1 MLDGDDMPKKFVNRE
16 LELLF
21 LERKY
26 AEQGAQFVVI
36 YGRRRIGK
44 TEAALRFA
52 AGKPNIYFL
61 ATKSSEKEN
70 LDLFFEALSEHFGD
84 EVLSLEK
91 TWENAFRYLSKSE
104 ERLILIVDEFPH
116 LIEANR
122 AIPSIFQRGWDL
134 YLAKT
139 NLMLM
144 LLGSSV
150 GMMESEVLSR
160 RSPLYGR
167 RTGQWRMDGLEFR
180 HAREF
185 FPAYPSDDQ
194 LRAYAVA
201 GGTPAYLLKFDPAKS
216 FWSNVKERVLQKG
229 EFLYNEV
236 EFLLKEELREPKIYM
251 SILRAIAAGA
261 AKFSEV
267 MNSTGLDKSKLSAY
281 LQTLES
287 LGFAKKEVPVTESEL
302 RSKKGRY
309 RLADNF
315 FTFWFRHVLPNLA
328 KLEKGEVNP
337 VAKSIRRD
345 FNVYLGTV
353 FEDISLEFVR
363 EKLKPSKIGK
373 WWHKGEEIDIAALD
387 DDKREATFIEAKWAD
402 LRERECERI
411 LRQLREK
418 SGHVKW
424 KRAKERFGVIA
435 RKVQGKEDLR
445 RTGYLAWDLEDIAR
459 IDTENS

>member
-1 MLDGDDMPKKFVNRE
+1 MPGKFVDRE
-16 LELLF
+16 RELLF
-21 LERKY
+21 LERKH
-26 AEQGAQFVVI
+26 AERGAQLVVI

-52 AGKPNIYFL
+52 ADKPNVYFL

-70 LDLFFEALSEHFGD
+70 LDLFFESLSEHFGD

-91 TWENAFRYLSKSE
+91 KWENAFKYLSKTD

-134 YLAKT
+134 YLTKT
-139 NLMLM
+139 NLMLL

-160 RSPLYGR
+160 KSPLYGR

-180 HAREF
+180 HVREF
-185 FPAYPSDDQ
+185 FPSYHPDDH
-194 LRAYAVA
+194 LRVYAVA
-201 GGTPAYLLKFDPAKS
+201 GGVPAYLLKFDPAKS
-216 FWSNVKERVLQKG
+216 FWSNVGERMLQKG
-229 EFLYNEV
+229 EFLHNEV

-267 MNSTGLDKSKLSAY
+267 MNSTGLDKSKLSVY
-281 LQTLES
+281 LQTLGS
-287 LGFAKKEVPVTESEL
+287 LGFVKKEVPVTESEL

-309 RLADNF
+309 RLVDNF
-315 FTFWFRHVLPNLA
+315 FAFWFRYVLPNLA
-328 KLEKGEVNP
+328 KLEKGEVEP
-337 VAKSIRRD
+337 VAKSIRGD
-345 FNVYLGTV
+345 FDVYLGRV
-353 FEDISLEFVR
+353 FEDVALEFVG

-373 WWHKGEEIDIAALD
+373 WWHRGEEIDIVALD
-387 DDKREATFIEAKWAD
+387 EDKREATFIEVKWAD

-411 LRQLREK
+411 LRQVGGK

-424 KRAKERFGVIA
+424 KRANERFGVIA
-435 RKVQGKEDLR
+435 RNVQGKGDLR
-445 RTGYLAWDLEDIAR
+445 RAGYLAWDLEDIAR
-459 IDTENS
+459 IDAENS

>member
-1 MLDGDDMPKKFVNRE
+1 MPKKFVNRE
-16 LELLF
+16 RELLF

-26 AEQGAQFVVI
+26 AEQEAQLVVI

-52 AGKPNIYFL
+52 TSKPNIYFL

-70 LDLFFEALSEHFGD
+70 LDFFFGSLSEYFGD

-91 TWENAFRYLSKSE
+91 TWENAFKYLSKSK
-104 ERLILIVDEFPH
+104 ERLILIVDEFPY

-139 NLMLM
+139 NLMLL

-167 RTGQWRMDGLEFR
+167 RTGQWRMDALDFR
-180 HAREF
+180 QVREF
-185 FPAYPSDDQ
+185 FPSYPPEDQ

-201 GGTPAYLLKFDPAKS
+201 GGVPAYLLKFDPAKN
-216 FWSNVKERVLQKG
+216 FWSNVEERVLQKG

-261 AKFSEV
+261 AKFSEI

-281 LQTLES
+281 LQTLGS
-287 LGFAKKEVPVTESEL
+287 LGFVKKEVPTTESEL

-328 KLEKGEVNP
+328 KLEKGEVKL
-337 VAKSIRRD
+337 VMGGIRRD
-345 FNVYLGTV
+345 FNVYLGRV
-353 FEDISLEFVR
+353 FEDVSLEFVR

-373 WWHKGEEIDIAALD
+373 WWHKGEEMDIAALD
-387 DDKREATFIEAKWAD
+387 EDKGEATFIEVKWAE

-411 LRQLREK
+411 LSQLRRKGE
-418 SGHVKW
+418 HVKW

-435 RKVQGKEDLR
+435 KKVQGKEELKKA
-445 RTGYLAWDLEDIAR
+445 GYLVWDLGDI
-459 IDTENS
+459 T